1 MTDPILWTT
10 APAVLVL
17 LGVVFAFAGLR
28 RIFRARLLTGAV
40 TLLGGAALGAMGLA
54 IAAVGATLLS
64 YSRLTAER
72 PVAEVD
78 VRSLNAVEK
87 RYTVTVRPADG
98 APATTCVLQGDEWI
112 LGAKVQ
118 TWKPWAT
125 TLGFD
130 ATYALD
136 QLANKYADAVEAAG
150 KPITACAIAGPQP
163 ALGRYVPGRL
173 TAVATKFLQVEDRR
187 FGSASYMP
195 LADGALYRVVM
206 TQNGLAA
213 EPANDLARTAAPG

>member
-10 APAVLVL
+10 APAILVL
-17 LGVVFAFAGLR
+17 LGALFIFAGLR
-28 RIFRARLLTGAV
+28 QVTRVHLFTGAI
-40 TLLGGAALGAMGLA
+40 TLLGGAALGAAGLA
-54 IAAVGATLLS
+54 LAAVGVTLLS
-64 YSRLTAER
+64 YTRLIAER
-72 PVAEVD
+72 PVADVE
-78 VRSLNAVEK
+78 VRSLNAIEK
-87 RYTVTVRPADG
+87 RYTVTVRPPDG
-98 APATTCVLQGDEWI
+98 APPTTCVLQGDEWL

-125 TLGFD
+125 ALGFD

-136 QLANKYADAVEAAG
+136 QLANKYADAAEANG
-150 KPITACAIAGPQP
+150 KPITACSIAGPQP

-173 TAVATKFLQVEDRR
+173 TAFATTFLQVENRR

-195 LADGALYRVVM
+195 LTDGALYRVVM

-213 EPANDLARTAAPG
+213 EPANDAARAAPP